1 MIDIENKV
9 ENEEEVAEEESEF
22 ADEIKEE
29 EKPVEE
35 PKAEEEAPV
44 AQEEA
49 APAVEM
55 QKEEEPAEA
64 EEEPSLDVQKDDKGT
79 VVGFGYPEESLKK
92 IEEGRGEFYKTYRKS
107 NMIKWVITFIV
118 IAVVLAAWIVPGQFP
133 EEHYLR
139 VYQLQF
145 TIGALVIALGG
156 LWLSSFFF
164 KRSTD
169 ASMKKYFHN
178 YYECT
183 DSYVF
188 GDMIYNKEGDVDCKL
203 DQQVLIDS
211 NLYADIYKVGSRN
224 CINFD
229 RAGQHFVFSD
239 CAAQIRGQKALQTV
253 FVGKLLVTENNWEGD
268 DMIIYLKGNK
278 RALPP
283 TTLNYYELLEDSKYM
298 VVYGSITC
306 KKFLTKKVREALA
319 QFKTNNTLVDV
330 AISIRGGKT
339 YVAMGYE
346 DNLMILPMDKVFDP
360 RPTMQFKK
368 DIDKV
373 FDLIDAIENR

>member
-1 MIDIENKV
+1 MIDVEKKV
-9 ENEEEVAEEESEF
+9 ENEEVDEESEF
-22 ADEIKEE
+22 ADEVKEE

-35 PKAEEEAPV
+35 TPTEEAP
-44 AQEEA
+44 AEEKE
-49 APAVEM
+49 PVVEM
-55 QKEEEPAEA
+55 QKEEEPAEV
-64 EEEPSLDVQKDDKGT
+64 EEEPSLDVQKDEKGT
-79 VVGFGYPEESLKK
+79 VVGFGYPEDSLKK
-92 IEEGRGEFYKTYRKS
+92 IEEGRGAFYKEYRKS
-107 NMIKWVITFIV
+107 NMIKWVITFVV
-118 IAVVLAAWIVPGQFP
+118 IAIVLAVWIVPGQLP
-133 EEHYLR
+133 EDNYFR
-139 VYQLQF
+139 VYQLPF
-145 TIGALVIALGG
+145 TIGALVVSLGG

-164 KRSTD
+164 KKSTD
-169 ASMKKYFHN
+169 SSMKKYFHN

-188 GDMIYNKEGDVDCKL
+188 GDKIYNKEGNVDCKL

-229 RAGQHFVFSD
+229 YAGQHCIFSD

-253 FVGKLLVTENNWEGD
+253 FVGKLLVTDNNWEGD

-306 KKFLTKKVREALA
+306 KKFLTKKVRDALA
-319 QFKTNNTLVDV
+319 QFKTNNTLVDL

-339 YVAMGYE
+339 YIAMGYE

-368 DIDKV
+368 DTEKV
-373 FDLIDAIENR
+373 FALLDAIANR